1 MGWND
6 RLPEDPYIPPR
17 EYYQDREEYE
27 AWLDYIE
34 MRLAEEDKAGL
45 TSQNLDPA
53 MLSGNQRTTQESP
66 KSRGVLSRLWA
77 AIFDR
82 TRNYKR
88 SNGPVRQTN
97 GDRDEEEAAWPF

>member
-6 RLPEDPYIPPR
+6 RLPEDPYIPPP
-17 EYYQDREEYE
+17 EYYQAREEYE

-34 MRLAEEDKAGL
+34 MRLAEEDAGL

-53 MLSGNQRTTQESP
+53 MLGKQTTTQESP

-77 AIFDR
+77 AIFGQNKE
-82 TRNYKR
+82 TEKEE
-88 SNGPVRQTN
+88 NGF
-97 GDRDEEEAAWPF
+97 RDSEQGVPF